1 MFEKICFAI
10 IVLAAVLATVA
21 VIWGLIIDF
30 CVVGLIFSIFPLAFW
45 GIVIL
50 AYQVWFE

>member
-10 IVLAAVLATVA
+10 IVLVA
-21 VIWGLIIDF
+21 VIWGLIVDF
-30 CVVGLIFSIFPLAFW
+30 CVVGLIFLIFPLAFW
-45 GIVIL
+45 WIVIL